1 MSASASKNSLKRR
14 LSKSTSSNDGY
25 QMKINSTADELY
37 YETERMVIAMN
48 DRIRMRN
55 ILINAVAVMLV
66 YSSYYGGAAVMP
78 TAFSDMNGRNGVDKH
93 TAFTG
98 LMINNL
104 FVVIAAFLTPFL
116 MKLVGMRLSLIVGSM
131 CSIPITLAL
140 FVPYNMTILIGQAI
154 NGIGNAFSRAVSLQF
169 LTENSTTAKMARN
182 SGIHW
187 MIFMSCILFGNT
199 VLYFG
204 IGDRRF
210 LDDVT
215 RMKVA
220 GLDYED
226 EDKEEQPILSKKAS
240 FSSCSSSS
248 ASYLDSEGKPEDF
261 DETTLFGQL
270 RASLRPLF
278 KWKNTYLLL
287 PLCSTGIYS
296 QLYTPLIPAYIGIL
310 FEERSYVAQFG
321 IFVGLGELL
330 GGRPAGKIVDRIGFK
345 KAAVITTFMGVIAY
359 ILIAFMFPLYYS
371 HTPPTLYPSRWGNNA
386 LGIAIGIIDV
396 MNNVIITT
404 AIGTVYKDDSAQIF
418 TLVVLMMNSSGII
431 RYIMMS
437 YMPLVAIVTVNVVG
451 LVGSCGSLL
460 LIPNSMLRY

>member
-1 MSASASKNSLKRR
+1 
-14 LSKSTSSNDGY
+14 
-25 QMKINSTADELY
+25 
-37 YETERMVIAMN
+37 
-48 DRIRMRN
+48 
-55 ILINAVAVMLV
+55 
-66 YSSYYGGAAVMP
+66 
-78 TAFSDMNGRNGVDKH
+78 
-93 TAFTG
+93 
-98 LMINNL
+98 MINNL

-220 GLDYED
+220 GALTAMCVMGCILYCFTVPPPPLPPPGLDYED
-226 EDKEEQPILSKKAS
+226 EDKEEQPILAKKAS